1 MIDLNLAEKLSTTYR
16 CNQPFPYI
24 VIDNFLPEFVLKTCK
39 KEILNHDVWHSDT
52 VEFTKE
58 FQQNK
63 FYYPNHETTMEEFNT
78 KLPITSMILD
88 YLNSDEFIKFLARLT
103 GHENLHRDPSLTGG
117 GIHRIKRGGK
127 LSVHRD
133 YLQHPDTREIRVLN
147 LLIYLNENWK
157 SEWEGNLEFW
167 SMDLSQKVVEVGP
180 TFNRAVLFDIDNAFH
195 GHPIPLESPN
205 DVDRYSLALYYFVEQ
220 KKFTDDGQ
228 YVMFF
233 KDSDLGIKKEDIKT
247 DNSIDLNDLF
257 K

>member
-24 VIDNFLPEFVLKTCK
+24 VIDNFLPEFVLKTCT
-39 KEILNHDVWHSDT
+39 KEILNHDVWHSDS

-58 FQQNK
+58 FQQKK

-103 GHENLHRDPSLTGG
+103 GHKNLHRDPSLTGG
-117 GIHRIKRGGK
+117 GIHRIKSGGK
-127 LSVHRD
+127 LSVHKD
-133 YLQHPDTREIRVLN
+133 YQEHPESHEIRVLN

-157 SEWEGNLEFW
+157 SKWGGNLELW
-167 SMDLSQKVVEVGP
+167 SMDLSHKVVEVEP
-180 TFNRAVLFDIDNAFH
+180 LFNRAVIFDINDAPH
-195 GHPIPLESPN
+195 GHPIPLQSPE
-205 DVDRYSLALYYFVEQ
+205 DVDRYSLALYYFVDETRYTEEGHMVR
-220 KKFTDDGQ
+220 F
-228 YVMFF
+228 Y
-233 KDSDLGIKKEDIKT
+233 KDSEIGITQENINT
-247 DNSIDLNDLF
+247 QQTQNLNDLF